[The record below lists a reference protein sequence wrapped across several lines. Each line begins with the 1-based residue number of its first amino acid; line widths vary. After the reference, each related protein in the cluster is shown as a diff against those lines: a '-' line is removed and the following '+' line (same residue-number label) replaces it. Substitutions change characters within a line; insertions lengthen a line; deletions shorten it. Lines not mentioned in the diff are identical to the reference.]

1 MSTSETIQARVDPLT
16 PAVVDRIETAMLAL
30 PQADCPVLHHFGPG
44 IYVRE
49 VHLPAGVTAI
59 GHAQRFPHL
68 NVMLKGR
75 VRMYRED
82 GSTMEL
88 AAPALFV
95 GPPGRKI
102 GYVLEDVVWLNVYAT
117 NETDIETLERTYLD
131 KSPAWQDD
139 RGRRGAQERG
149 AHEADRADFL
159 AMAAEAGVTPEDIR
173 AQSERADDLA
183 DMPQGSWS
191 VMVADS
197 PIEGRGLF
205 ATAPIAAGMLICPGR
220 VSGKRTPA
228 GRYTNHAAT
237 PNARA
242 VLRPN
247 GDVDLVAVRDLAGC
261 RGGQPGDEITLD
273 YRQVLRLR
281 PSLGPGGDA
290 CQG

>member
-1 MSTSETIQARVDPLT
+1 MSAEAIQISDGPLT

-30 PQADCPVLHHFGPG
+30 PQADCPVFHHFGPG

-49 VHLPAGVTAI
+49 VNLPAGVTAI
-59 GHAQRFPHL
+59 GHAQRLPHL

-75 VRMYRED
+75 VRMHRED
-82 GSTMEL
+82 GSTMEI

-102 GYVLEDVVWLNVYAT
+102 GYVVEDVVWLNVYAT
-117 NETDIETLERTYLD
+117 DETDIETLERTYLD
-131 KSPAWQDD
+131 KSPAWRADQE
-139 RGRRGAQERG
+139 RRGARERD

-173 AQSERADDLA
+173 AQSERTEDLA

-205 ATAPIAAGMLICPGR
+205 ATAPIAAAMLICPGR
-220 VSGKRTPA
+220 VGGKRTPA
-228 GRYTNHAAT
+228 GRYTNHSAT

-247 GDVDLVAVRDLAGC
+247 GDVDLVAVRDIAGC

-281 PSLGPGGDA
+281 PSLGPGGDT

>member
-1 MSTSETIQARVDPLT
+1 MSMGDAIQSREVPLT

-49 VHLPAGVTAI
+49 VNLPAGITAI

-68 NVMLKGR
+68 NIMLKGR
-75 VRMYRED
+75 VLMYRDD
-82 GSTMEL
+82 GSTVEL
-88 AAPALFV
+88 AAPLLFV

-117 NETDIETLERTYLD
+117 SETDIETLERTYLD
-131 KSPAWQDD
+131 KSPAWQED
-139 RGRRGAQERG
+139 RGRRAARERD

-159 AMAAEAGVTPEDIR
+159 AMATEVGVAPENIR
-173 AQSERADDLA
+173 AQSERTEDLA
-183 DMPQGSWS
+183 DMPQGSWP

-197 PIEGRGLF
+197 PIEGRGMF
-205 ATAPIAAGMLICPGR
+205 ATAPIAAGMVICPGR

-228 GRYTNHAAT
+228 GRYTNHSAT

-247 GDVDLVAVRDLAGC
+247 GDVDLVAARDIAGC

-281 PSLGPGGDA
+281 PSLGPGGDV